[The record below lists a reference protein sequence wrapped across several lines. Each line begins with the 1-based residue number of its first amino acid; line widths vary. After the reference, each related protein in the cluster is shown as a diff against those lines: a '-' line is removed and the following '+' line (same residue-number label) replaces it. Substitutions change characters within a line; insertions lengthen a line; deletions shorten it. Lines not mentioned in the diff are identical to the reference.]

1 MGNQVSW
8 KERISYGLGDTASNL
23 VFQMITMYLM
33 FFYTDVYGLNVAA
46 VGTLFLVARII
57 DAFDSPIFGVLIDR
71 TNTKWGKSRPYF
83 LWLAVPFGLVAVLT
97 FMTPDIG
104 ETGKIVY
111 AYITYIALGIL
122 YAGINLPLTS
132 LLPSM
137 TSNSHERT
145 AVNSVRMILGQ
156 LGGLIVSIGTLPL
169 VAALGKG
176 NQQQGFLWTIVLFAS
191 VAVILFFITFANTRE
206 RVQTGN
212 GSQAVPFKE
221 GVKALKGNLPWW
233 LLLLL
238 NVFFWI
244 AFTSKGQSAVFF
256 LKYNLGRE
264 DLVPLV
270 NGLNVLLMAGIA
282 LMPPIAKR
290 IGKRNTMLLGM
301 AAGAASQLVLYG
313 AAVASSIP
321 LLIGAVVA
329 GNIGL
334 GLAAGLMYAMLAD
347 TVDYGEWR
355 SGVRA
360 QGLLTASSSFGVKF
374 GMGIG
379 GALAAWVLALGSYVP
394 NREQAASGLAAIQF
408 NFVWI
413 PFICFMLCVGLLLF
427 YRLGHVEQQMYK
439 DLEARRRSGTAAAQA

>member
-23 VFQMITMYLM
+23 VFQMITLYLM

-57 DAFDSPIFGVLIDR
+57 DAFDSPIIGVLIDR
-71 TNTKWGKSRPYF
+71 THTRWGKSRPYF

-97 FMTPDIG
+97 FMTPDLS

-111 AYITYIALGIL
+111 AYATYITLGIL
-122 YAGINLPLTS
+122 YAAINLPLTS

-137 TSNSHERT
+137 TGNSQERT
-145 AVNSVRMILGQ
+145 VVNSVRMIGGQ
-156 LGGLIVSIGTLPL
+156 LGGLIVSIGALPL
-169 VAALGKG
+169 VAAFGQG
-176 NQQQGFLWTIVLFAS
+176 NQQQGFLWTMILFAS
-191 VAVILFFITFANTRE
+191 IAVVFFFITFANTRE
-206 RVQTGN
+206 RVQTA
-212 GSQAVPFKE
+212 SSRQAVPFKE
-221 GVKALKGNLPWW
+221 SVKALKGNLPWW
-233 LLLLL
+233 LLLFI
-238 NVFFWI
+238 NVFFWV

-270 NGLNVLLMAGIA
+270 NSLNVLMLVGIA
-282 LMPPIAKR
+282 LMPAMAR
-290 IGKRNTMLLGM
+290 RMGKRNTALLGIII
-301 AAGAASQLVLYG
+301 GAVSQLIMYAG
-313 AAVASSIP
+313 AVASSIP
-321 LLIGAVVA
+321 VLVGAVIL
-329 GNIGL
+329 GNIGI
-334 GLAAGLMYAMLAD
+334 GFTAGLMYAMLAD
-347 TVDYGEWR
+347 TVDYGEWK

-379 GALAAWVLALGSYVP
+379 GAIAAWVLALGHYAP
-394 NREQAASGLAAIQF
+394 NQKQTASGLAAIQF

-413 PFICFMLCVGLLLF
+413 PFICFLLCAVLYAF
-427 YRLGHVEQQMYK
+427 YKLDEVEEKMIGE
-439 DLEARRRSGTAAAQA
+439 LEGRR

>member
-1 MGNQVSW
+1 MGNQVPW

-57 DAFDSPIFGVLIDR
+57 DAFDSPIFGMLIDR
-71 TNTKWGKSRPYF
+71 TSTRWGKSRPYF
-83 LWLAVPFGLVAVLT
+83 LWLALPFAVVAVLA
-97 FMTPDIG
+97 FMTPDISD
-104 ETGKIVY
+104 TGKIVY
-111 AYITYIALGIL
+111 AYITYITLGIL

-145 AVNSVRMILGQ
+145 VVNSVRMILGQ

-169 VAALGKG
+169 VASLGKG
-176 NQQQGFLWTIVLFAS
+176 DQQQGFLWTMVLFAS
-191 VAVILFFITFANTRE
+191 VAAILFFITFANTRE
-206 RVQTGN
+206 RVQTASGT
-212 GSQAVPFKE
+212 QAIPFKE

-233 LLLLL
+233 LLLFL
-238 NVFFWI
+238 NLFFWI
-244 AFTSKGQSAVFF
+244 AFTSKGQSTVFF
-256 LKYNLGRE
+256 LKYNLDRE
-264 DLVPLV
+264 DLVPFL

-282 LMPPIAKR
+282 LMPLVVKR
-290 IGKRNTMLLGM
+290 IGKRNTMLLGIVI
-301 AAGAASQLVLYG
+301 GAASQLTLY
-313 AAVASSIP
+313 AAAAGSSIP
-321 LLIGAVVA
+321 LLIGAVVI
-329 GNIGL
+329 GNVGL
-334 GLAAGLMYAMLAD
+334 GLAAGLMFAMLAD

-379 GALAAWVLALGSYVP
+379 GALAAWVLAIGHYVP
-394 NREQAASGLAAIQF
+394 NQQQQASGLAAIQF
-408 NFVWI
+408 NFVWT
-413 PFICFMLCVGLLLF
+413 PFICFLVCIGLLLF
-427 YRLGHVEQQMYK
+427 YRMEHVEQQMYK
-439 DLEARRRSGTAAAQA
+439 ELEVKRQGDAAAVQA

>member
-1 MGNQVSW
+1 M
-8 KERISYGLGDTASNL
+8 
-23 VFQMITMYLM
+23 
-33 FFYTDVYGLNVAA
+33 
-46 VGTLFLVARII
+46 
-57 DAFDSPIFGVLIDR
+57 
-71 TNTKWGKSRPYF
+71 
-83 LWLAVPFGLVAVLT
+83 LT

-104 ETGKIVY
+104 DTGKIVY

-122 YAGINLPLTS
+122 YAGINLLLTS

-137 TSNSHERT
+137 TSNSQERT

-169 VAALGKG
+169 VAAFGQG
-176 NQQQGFLWTIVLFAS
+176 DQQQGFLWTMVLFAS
-191 VAVILFFITFANTRE
+191 VAVVLFFITFANTRE
-206 RVQTGN
+206 RVQTAN
-212 GSQAVPFKE
+212 GSQVVPFKE
-221 GVKALKGNLPWW
+221 GVKALKGNVPWW
-233 LLLLL
+233 LLLFL

-244 AFTSKGQSAVFF
+244 AFTSKGQSTVFF

-282 LMPPIAKR
+282 LMPMLAKR
-290 IGKRNTMLLGM
+290 IGKRNTALLGM
-301 AAGAASQLVLYG
+301 AVGAVSQLAMYG
-313 AAVASSIP
+313 AALASSIP
-321 LLIGAVVA
+321 LLVGAVVA
-329 GNIGL
+329 GNVGL
-334 GLAAGLMYAMLAD
+334 GLTAGLMYAMLAD

-374 GMGIG
+374 GMGFG
-379 GALAAWVLALGSYVP
+379 GALAAWVLAIGHYVP
-394 NREQAASGLAAIQF
+394 NQEQAASGLAAIQF

-427 YRLGHVEQQMYK
+427 YRLENVEQQMNQE
-439 DLEARRRSGTAAAQA
+439 LEAKRQGGKAAIQA